1 MRSKGKPVLE
11 NSDQV
16 QDEEKLIPDSTNRLP
31 GKIGLDSSKTE
42 PESGKTESGSGK
54 AELES
59 GKTESEQGCEI
70 RLQEEAKPTSGERF
84 KEESVTKKDKVE
96 KEGVTSR

>member
-31 GKIGLDSSKTE
+31 GKIGLDSS
-42 PESGKTESGSGK
+42 KTESGSGK